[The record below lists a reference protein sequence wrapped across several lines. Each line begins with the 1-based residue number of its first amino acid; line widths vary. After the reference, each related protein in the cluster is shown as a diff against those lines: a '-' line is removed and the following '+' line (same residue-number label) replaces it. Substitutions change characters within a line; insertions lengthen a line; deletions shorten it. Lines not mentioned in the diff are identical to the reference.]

1 MRQRQRGATLII
13 VLIMMGVIAF
23 TSAAALRRA
32 SSNERVS
39 NNFRMQ
45 ALAHHYAE
53 IALRYCEAQLVLLSS
68 ARVAT
73 LQEANLHAFAGNDW
87 PAWNQRGTWTGSGG
101 ASASLTSVPAS
112 YTVSASSSFSPG
124 KAPHCV
130 VEKLVLGSGQVY
142 VVTARGFSPN
152 YAADQRGF
160 TASGAVV
167 WLQSVA
173 AIQREA
179 SSDPL
184 IGGHLAAGTL
194 ADRSWRRIINTP
206 LL

>member
-1 MRQRQRGATLII
+1 MRQRQGGATLII

-45 ALAHHYAE
+45 ALAQQYAE
-53 IALRYCEAQLVLLSS
+53 IALRYCEAQLALLSS

-73 LQEANLHAFAGNDW
+73 LQESNLYAFAGNDW

-152 YAADQRGF
+152 YSADSLGF

-184 IGGHLAAGTL
+184 VGGHLAVGTL